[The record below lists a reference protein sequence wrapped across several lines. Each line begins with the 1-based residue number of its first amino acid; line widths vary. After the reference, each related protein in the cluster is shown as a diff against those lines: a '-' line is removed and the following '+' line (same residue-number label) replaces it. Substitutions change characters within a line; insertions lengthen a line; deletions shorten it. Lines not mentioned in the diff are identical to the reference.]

1 MAWLPISGTVPQYE
15 ASGSGALDYQLK
27 FYAAGTTTAI
37 VMATD
42 TTGGT
47 TLAKAALDSEGYPLN
62 GSSARFI
69 PHINRKYRIVLYAN
83 ATDADA
89 NTLANAIF
97 DVNNL
102 SIEDHLNVA
111 SYELGSQAAAGSHT
125 GVSTGFLIKTDFH
138 DTNRADNS
146 GGTFRFTGTTD
157 ANDAGNW
164 PFSDGYFYDADG
176 KQFDLLGV
184 SVCPRQ
190 FGALGDDSADDTNAI
205 DRALVLGKYVKA
217 SKGIYQTTGGHVISQ
232 YGQRFEGAGTHD
244 ALNTTT
250 KSGTLFKRRS
260 GTTTMFRIN
269 TTLSSCYI
277 GHMSFD
283 GNSLAG
289 VLLHTGGHN
298 TLHEHLQFRGNTST
312 DYALYLDGVNL
323 SKFDSITFM
332 AGIFGGMLFAA
343 DTTTYGALYS
353 QFDNIT
359 HDSDLS
365 GAGFN
370 IKIADSQSLT
380 FNNTYSHRTFIQDT
394 VTAIDFNGLSGE
406 TDSTSI
412 PFFEVN
418 GTGGG
423 GAIESIHVNG
433 GKVQT
438 LTGSEARTEGLFK
451 IISCKNWTLKDFRIE
466 DAFGN
471 VNVVYVSMDDVTGF
485 AIEDITLKNN
495 TAAAPRSD
503 AVSHR
508 FINAQSTNRPDA
520 GRVKGINKVTGTIVM
535 DPYFGSTT
543 FEEVHMPI
551 AFSSV
556 ANSQYPTLIN
566 CDDTINLDNVSN
578 GATLVSCVGAIT
590 DANRL
595 ATRHGVDG
603 IISRVGANITAAN
616 ELVLKGTANNS
627 FTGQIYNIAGAT
639 AITSISAASSIKGRE
654 VTLVFL
660 SNPVFTDGNNL
671 KLAGGANFNTSA
683 DDVLKL
689 VCPDGSNWHEI
700 SRSAN

>member
-1 MAWLPISGTVPQYE
+1 MAWKPISGTIPQYE

-260 GTTTMFRIN
+260 GTTTMFKIN

-406 TDSTSI
+406 VESTSI
-412 PFFEVN
+412 PFFTID
-418 GTGGG
+418 GTSG

-451 IISCKNWTLKDFRIE
+451 ILSCKNWTVKDFRIE
-466 DAFGN
+466 DGFGN
-471 VNVVYVSMDDVTGF
+471 ANVVYVSMNAVTGF
-485 AIEDITLKNN
+485 AMEDITLKNS
-495 TAAAPRSD
+495 TAN
-503 AVSHR
+503 SHK
-508 FINAQSTNRPDA
+508 FINAQSTTRSDNGVVKNINNIA
-520 GRVKGINKVTGTIVM
+520 GTVVM
-535 DPYFGSTT
+535 DPDFGSCVW
-543 FEEVHMPI
+543 EEVHIPI
-551 AFSSV
+551 AFT
-556 ANSQYPTLIN
+556 AGSQYQTIIN
-566 CDDTINLDNVSN
+566 CDGTIDLDNVVN
-578 GATLVSCVGAIT
+578 GATLISCVGAVT
-590 DANRL
+590 DTNKI

-603 IISRVGANITAAN
+603 VISRHQSIASAA
-616 ELVLKGTANNS
+616 ELALKGTADNSITGNNYTV
-627 FTGQIYNIAGAT
+627 TGTTN
-639 AITSISAASSIKGRE
+639 ITSISAATTVAGRN
-654 VTLVFL
+654 VTLLFAGVL
-660 SNPVFTDGNNL
+660 TFTDGSNL
-671 KLAGGANFNTSA
+671 NLAGN
-683 DDVLKL
+683 L
-689 VCPDGSNWHEI
+689 VTQVGDTITIACHDGTNWDEVG
-700 SRSAN
+700 RSVNS